1 MAIKKFKPTSP
12 GRRQMTSSTFEE
24 ITTSTPEKSLLVPGK
39 KSGGRNN
46 AGRITQRHTG
56 GGHKQRY
63 RLIDF
68 KRDKKEIPAKVATI
82 EYDPNR
88 SARIALLNYA
98 DGEKRYILAPV
109 GINVGDQ
116 IIKRPL
122 ITEKSNLQREAG
134 QTVTFEVA
142 RDANKIEIKQAIEK
156 AFKVKV
162 KDVRTMVTAG
172 KAKRVGRT
180 VGKRSAVKK
189 AYVTLAEGTI
199 DFFGV

>member
-1 MAIKKFKPTSP
+1 MKP
-12 GRRQMTSSTFEE
+12 
-24 ITTSTPEKSLLVPGK
+24 L
-39 KSGGRNN
+39 
-46 AGRITQRHTG
+46 H
-56 GGHKQRY
+56 
-63 RLIDF
+63 
-68 KRDKKEIPAKVATI
+68 
-82 EYDPNR
+82 
-88 SARIALLNYA
+88 
-98 DGEKRYILAPV
+98 
-109 GINVGDQ
+109 Q

-142 RDANKIEIKQAIEK
+142 KDANKIEIMQAVEQ

>member
-1 MAIKKFKPTSP
+1 MKP
-12 GRRQMTSSTFEE
+12 
-24 ITTSTPEKSLLVPGK
+24 L
-39 KSGGRNN
+39 
-46 AGRITQRHTG
+46 H
-56 GGHKQRY
+56 
-63 RLIDF
+63 
-68 KRDKKEIPAKVATI
+68 
-82 EYDPNR
+82 
-88 SARIALLNYA
+88 
-98 DGEKRYILAPV
+98 
-109 GINVGDQ
+109 Q

-142 RDANKIEIKQAIEK
+142 RDANKIEIKQAIEQ

-180 VGKRSAVKK
+180 IGKRSAVKK

>member
-1 MAIKKFKPTSP
+1 MK
-12 GRRQMTSSTFEE
+12 
-24 ITTSTPEKSLLVPGK
+24 
-39 KSGGRNN
+39 
-46 AGRITQRHTG
+46 
-56 GGHKQRY
+56 
-63 RLIDF
+63 
-68 KRDKKEIPAKVATI
+68 
-82 EYDPNR
+82 
-88 SARIALLNYA
+88 ALH
-98 DGEKRYILAPV
+98 
-109 GINVGDQ
+109 Q

-142 RDANKIEIKQAIEK
+142 RDANKIEIKQAVEK

>member
-1 MAIKKFKPTSP
+1 MKP
-12 GRRQMTSSTFEE
+12 
-24 ITTSTPEKSLLVPGK
+24 L
-39 KSGGRNN
+39 
-46 AGRITQRHTG
+46 H
-56 GGHKQRY
+56 
-63 RLIDF
+63 
-68 KRDKKEIPAKVATI
+68 
-82 EYDPNR
+82 
-88 SARIALLNYA
+88 
-98 DGEKRYILAPV
+98 
-109 GINVGDQ
+109 Q

-142 RDANKIEIKQAIEK
+142 RNANKIEIKQAVEQ